1 MGLALALGVNLW
13 VVAVALPLGLALAS
27 DGIGNIGGLSPLI
40 VVLGA
45 PVPLALLWLGL
56 RHRSTPALFIAFPIV
71 IALPEALASAELSAR
86 VLPAAA
92 TFLTALSLV
101 GYLVAVAL
109 GLDRAARAQAPATPP
124 LATTVTR
131 RLVQDPTPSRWRRR
145 LRVYRG
151 FVAVSII
158 VPTAL
163 LAMVD
168 LWPDFTSS
176 LAASFGR
183 HTARAQAFC
192 TVGVGLLWIGLLRG
206 YILGPLQLHLQHD
219 RDLLAT
225 VEADR
230 RHARRGRPRP
240 SFYFSVALA
249 LAAMTAVVWQ
259 RAH

>member
-13 VVAVALPLGLALAS
+13 VVAVALPLGLAMFGE
-27 DGIGNIGGLSPLI
+27 GIGGVSPLF

-45 PVPLALLWLGL
+45 PLPLALLWLGV
-56 RHRSTPALFIAFPIV
+56 RQRSTAALFIAFPLLV
-71 IALPEALASAELSAR
+71 ALPEAIASAELSAR

-101 GYLVAVAL
+101 GYLVAVAQ
-109 GLDRAARAQAPATPP
+109 GLDRAAQNTPLP
-124 LATTVTR
+124 SVTTTTTR
-131 RLVQDPTPSRWRRR
+131 RLTQDPTPSRWRRR

-151 FVAVSII
+151 FVAISII
-158 VPTAL
+158 LPTAL

-168 LWPDFTSS
+168 LWPSFTSS
-176 LAASFGR
+176 LAASFGT
-183 HTARAQAFC
+183 HAARAQAFC
-192 TVGVGLLWIGLLRG
+192 TVGVGLLWIGLLRA
-206 YILGPLQLHLQHD
+206 YVLGPLQLHLQHD
-219 RDLLAT
+219 RDLLAM

-230 RHARRGRPRP
+230 RYAHRGRPRA

-249 LAAMTAVVWQ
+249 LLAMTAVVWQ

>member
-1 MGLALALGVNLW
+1 MGLTLALGVNLW
-13 VVAVALPLGLALAS
+13 VVAVALPLGLALAGE
-27 DGIGNIGGLSPLI
+27 GITGVSPLAA
-40 VVLGA
+40 VLGA
-45 PVPLALLWLGL
+45 PLPLALLWLGV
-56 RHRSTPALFIAFPIV
+56 RRRSTTALLIAFPV
-71 IALPEALASAELSAR
+71 LVALPEALASAELSAR

-92 TFLTALSLV
+92 MFLTALSLV
-101 GYLVAVAL
+101 GYLVAVAQ
-109 GLDRAARAQAPATPP
+109 GLDRGERTDEPAPTTANAT
-124 LATTVTR
+124 TR
-131 RLVQDPTPSRWRRR
+131 RLSQDPTPSRWRRR

-158 VPTAL
+158 LPTAL

-176 LAASFGR
+176 LTASFGS
-183 HTARAQAFC
+183 HAARAQALC
-192 TVGVGLLWIGLLRG
+192 TVAVGLLWIGLLRA
-206 YILGPLQLHLQHD
+206 YVLGPLQLHLQHD

-230 RHARRGRPRP
+230 RHARRGRPRAG
-240 SFYFSVALA
+240 FYFSVALA